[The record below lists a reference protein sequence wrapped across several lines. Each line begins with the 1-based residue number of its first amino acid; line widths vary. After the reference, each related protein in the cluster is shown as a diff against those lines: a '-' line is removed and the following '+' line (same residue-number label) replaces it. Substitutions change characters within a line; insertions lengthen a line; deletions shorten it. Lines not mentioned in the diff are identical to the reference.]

1 MRLEDF
7 LFARFHSLSR
17 MYLREVVRDEGCEV
31 NGRHENVG
39 HRLRG
44 DDFIE
49 IEVDLTRGSAMQGE
63 QVDLDIVFEDAHL
76 IVVDKPAGMLVHP
89 THRDKNGTLLNALV
103 FYLNRNDLYAE
114 GRTQSAES
122 PLSEFVVSPRAES
135 GSNSPPEFTGP
146 RSAFIRPGLVH
157 RLDKQ
162 TSGLMIIAKTPRI
175 HRLLAK
181 QFQRKIVEKKYL
193 ALVDGSV
200 ERDEGMIEGT
210 IGRYAEE
217 KRWGLKDDGKHSET
231 RYRVLRRDADTT
243 MLELEPVTGRTNQ
256 LRIHCASIGHPIVGD
271 VARGGS
277 EFERLCL
284 HAWRLSFRHPI
295 SNSMHHFER
304 RLEFLL
310 HTDPTTE

>member
-1 MRLEDF
+1 
-7 LFARFHSLSR
+7 
-17 MYLREVVRDEGCEV
+17 
-31 NGRHENVG
+31 
-39 HRLRG
+39 
-44 DDFIE
+44 
-49 IEVDLTRGSAMQGE
+49 
-63 QVDLDIVFEDAHL
+63 
-76 IVVDKPAGMLVHP
+76 
-89 THRDKNGTLLNALV
+89 
-103 FYLNRNDLYAE
+103 
-114 GRTQSAES
+114 
-122 PLSEFVVSPRAES
+122 
-135 GSNSPPEFTGP
+135 
-146 RSAFIRPGLVH
+146 
-157 RLDKQ
+157 
-162 TSGLMIIAKTPRI
+162 MIIAKTPRI

-193 ALVDGSV
+193 ALVDGSI

-295 SNSMHHFER
+295 SNSMHLFER